1 MFQQQFSKNNALQQ
15 DTFID
20 SRFDKKPW
28 LPVEPSRRA
37 RAGCKMGFRGVVSE
51 YRADLPERCAAAKIK
66 TQGGHYPCLW
76 CMQPAGKLYD
86 GISATSIAS
95 CPWVLQ
101 ADAYILSA
109 ASAPIPIDISS
120 LCTLSIAS
128 ASTDSVESPHHCETT
143 SSART
148 FMPTAADDTA
158 ADTSQKAQRLSGSE
172 FQRHMDEI
180 H

>member
-1 MFQQQFSKNNALQQ
+1 MCRCGCNGACTLDGITMEMNWSLNALQQ

-28 LPVEPSRRA
+28 LPSEPSRRA

-95 CPWVLQ
+95 CPWVLRTQ
-101 ADAYILSA
+101 
-109 ASAPIPIDISS
+109 
-120 LCTLSIAS
+120 
-128 ASTDSVESPHHCETT
+128 DSY
-143 SSART
+143 
-148 FMPTAADDTA
+148 
-158 ADTSQKAQRLSGSE
+158 L
-172 FQRHMDEI
+172 DEI
-180 H
+180 STHVISVHVHDIAERRALASSVVWCTEYP